1 MTIGERIRLKREELG
16 LTQDELA
23 KKLGY
28 KSRSSVNKIENSRE
42 LPLKKV
48 KMMANILDCSP
59 SYLMGW
65 DDDKEQSDIQH
76 KYYLNDETAQA
87 AQEIFENEELRLLFD
102 AARDAEPEDLRTV
115 HDLLLRMKRSEKHID
130 DTGC

>member
-48 KMMANILDCSP
+48 RMMANILDCSP